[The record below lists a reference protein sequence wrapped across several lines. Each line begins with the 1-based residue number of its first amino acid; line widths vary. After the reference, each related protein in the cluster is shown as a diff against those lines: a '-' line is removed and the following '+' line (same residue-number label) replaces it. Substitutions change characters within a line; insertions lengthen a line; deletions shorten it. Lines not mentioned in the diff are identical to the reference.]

1 MIGFPYTR
9 TASQTAEAMRVELQR
24 LGFTRLLVAGRVVRL
39 DAESPL
45 PEAET
50 PFEVLVDRL
59 VVQADRRARL
69 LDSLE
74 QALRF
79 GQGMVVVHFGATASA
94 QGRGDVKLRPLCPRS
109 GRERGLLS
117 WAALPTQSQGAQRP
131 SPLSSPS
138 GKGCARVRANARMRR
153 HSRARG

>member
-1 MIGFPYTR
+1 MVRHDQAWQATTVQFYGQLYACVWQNLEPFLG
-9 TASQTAEAMRVELQR
+9 ASTTLELQR
-24 LGFTRLLVAGRVVRL
+24 LGFTRLLVAGQVVRL
-39 DAESPL
+39 DAQSSL

-94 QGRGDVKLRPLCPRS
+94 QGRAPVKLGALCPRS
-109 GRERGLLS
+109 GRGESHGR
-117 WAALPTQSQGAQRP
+117 
-131 SPLSSPS
+131 
-138 GKGCARVRANARMRR
+138 N
-153 HSRARG
+153 H